1 MIRQMMKK
9 TLLFLCVFM
18 LGATGALAAYP
29 DHPITLV
36 VPFGAGGGTDIPA
49 RLLAGMMEKRLGQPI
64 VVQNVSGAGGTLGV
78 AQVAAAKPDGYTLG
92 YVPTGTMC
100 LQPHVMKL
108 PYGTDAFDFIGTSVS
123 QPVVLMTAQN
133 APWKNINEFIE
144 MAKKNPNK
152 YGVGITATGNMTHV
166 PMLQFAEHFGLK
178 LRFIPYRSGGEI
190 FKDIMA
196 GRTHLHADVPASLS
210 TFDVYGLVQFAD
222 ERSENLSDIP
232 TTKELGMDAR
242 FSHWQGVIAPRG
254 MAGLGWG
261 LPMAL
266 GAAVAEPEAPIYCI
280 TGDGGFAHVW
290 SEMEVAA
297 RSNLKVTTIVLN
309 NGILGYV
316 KCSEKLQI
324 GRAHV

>member
-1 MIRQMMKK
+1 
-9 TLLFLCVFM
+9 
-18 LGATGALAAYP
+18 
-29 DHPITLV
+29 
-36 VPFGAGGGTDIPA
+36 
-49 RLLAGMMEKRLGQPI
+49 
-64 VVQNVSGAGGTLGV
+64 
-78 AQVAAAKPDGYTLG
+78 
-92 YVPTGTMC
+92 MC

-152 YGVGITATGNMTHV
+152 YVVGITATGNMTHV

-196 GRTHLHADVPASLS
+196 GRTHLHADAPASLS

-254 MAGLGWG
+254 
-261 LPMAL
+261 LPKDVLRTLETAMSEVVNSEAFQQEAL
-266 GAAVAEPEAPIYCI
+266 RLKTKAHWMSSEAFRKLYDEELNTYGEI
-280 TGDGGFAHVW
+280 
-290 SEMEVAA
+290 
-297 RSNLKVTTIVLN
+297 LKHSLPQ
-309 NGILGYV
+309 
-316 KCSEKLQI
+316 K
-324 GRAHV
+324 

>member
-1 MIRQMMKK
+1 
-9 TLLFLCVFM
+9 
-18 LGATGALAAYP
+18 
-29 DHPITLV
+29 
-36 VPFGAGGGTDIPA
+36 
-49 RLLAGMMEKRLGQPI
+49 MMEKRLGQPI

-123 QPVVLMTAQN
+123 QPVVLMTAKN

-152 YGVGITATGNMTHV
+152 YVVGITATGNMTHV

-196 GRTHLHADVPASLS
+196 GRTHLHADAPASLS

-254 MAGLGWG
+254 
-261 LPMAL
+261 LPKDVLRTLETAMSEVVNSEAFQQEAL
-266 GAAVAEPEAPIYCI
+266 RLKTKAHWMSSEAFRKLYDEELNTYGEI
-280 TGDGGFAHVW
+280 
-290 SEMEVAA
+290 
-297 RSNLKVTTIVLN
+297 LKHSLPQ
-309 NGILGYV
+309 
-316 KCSEKLQI
+316 K
-324 GRAHV
+324 

>member
-123 QPVVLMTAQN
+123 QPVVLMTAKN

-152 YGVGITATGNMTHV
+152 YVVGITATGNMTHV

-196 GRTHLHADVPASLS
+196 GRTHLHADAPASLS

-232 TTKELGMDAR
+232 TTKELVD
-242 FSHWQGVIAPRG
+242 FFV
-254 MAGLGWG
+254 
-261 LPMAL
+261 
-266 GAAVAEPEAPIYCI
+266 
-280 TGDGGFAHVW
+280 
-290 SEMEVAA
+290 
-297 RSNLKVTTIVLN
+297 
-309 NGILGYV
+309 NGRIL
-316 KCSEKLQI
+316 
-324 GRAHV
+324 

>member
-49 RLLAGMMEKRLGQPI
+49 RLLAGMMEKKLGQPI

-123 QPVVLMTAQN
+123 QPVVLMTA
-133 APWKNINEFIE
+133 WKNINEFIE

-152 YGVGITATGNMTHV
+152 YVVGITATGNMTHV

-196 GRTHLHADVPASLS
+196 GRTHLHADAPASLS
-210 TFDVYGLVQFAD
+210 TFDVRAGAVCRRAQREPFRHPHD
-222 ERSENLSDIP
+222 
-232 TTKELGMDAR
+232 
-242 FSHWQGVIAPRG
+242 QGTGHGRPLLPL
-254 MAGLGWG
+254 AGR
-261 LPMAL
+261 
-266 GAAVAEPEAPIYCI
+266 
-280 TGDGGFAHVW
+280 HR
-290 SEMEVAA
+290 AA
-297 RSNLKVTTIVLN
+297 RPPQGRVAHARNRHVRSGQQRSVPAGGPQAEDEGALDVLRS
-309 NGILGYV
+309 LPQTV
-316 KCSEKLQI
+316 
-324 GRAHV
+324 R

>member
-123 QPVVLMTAQN
+123 QPVVLMTAKN

-152 YGVGITATGNMTHV
+152 YVVGITATGNMTHV

-178 LRFIPYRSGGEI
+178 LRFIPYRSGGC
-190 FKDIMA
+190 
-196 GRTHLHADVPASLS
+196 PA
-210 TFDVYGLVQFAD
+210 
-222 ERSENLSDIP
+222 
-232 TTKELGMDAR
+232 
-242 FSHWQGVIAPRG
+242 
-254 MAGLGWG
+254 
-261 LPMAL
+261 
-266 GAAVAEPEAPIYCI
+266 
-280 TGDGGFAHVW
+280 
-290 SEMEVAA
+290 
-297 RSNLKVTTIVLN
+297 
-309 NGILGYV
+309 
-316 KCSEKLQI
+316 
-324 GRAHV
+324 

>member
-64 VVQNVSGAGGTLGV
+64 VVQNASGAGGTLGV

-152 YGVGITATGNMTHV
+152 YVVGITATGNMTHV

-196 GRTHLHADVPASLS
+196 GPTFMRMRPRRCPRSMCTGWCSLPTSAARTFPTSPRPRNWAWTPAS
-210 TFDVYGLVQFAD
+210 
-222 ERSENLSDIP
+222 P
-232 TTKELGMDAR
+232 TGRASSR
-242 FSHWQGVIAPRG
+242 RAASPRT
-254 MAGLGWG
+254 
-261 LPMAL
+261 
-266 GAAVAEPEAPIYCI
+266 CC
-280 TGDGGFAHVW
+280 
-290 SEMEVAA
+290 A
-297 RSNLKVTTIVLN
+297 RSKPPCPKWSTAKRSSRRPS
-309 NGILGYV
+309 G
-316 KCSEKLQI
+316 
-324 GRAHV
+324 

>member
-64 VVQNVSGAGGTLGV
+64 VVQN
-78 AQVAAAKPDGYTLG
+78 
-92 YVPTGTMC
+92 
-100 LQPHVMKL
+100 
-108 PYGTDAFDFIGTSVS
+108 
-123 QPVVLMTAQN
+123 
-133 APWKNINEFIE
+133 
-144 MAKKNPNK
+144 PNK
-152 YGVGITATGNMTHV
+152 YVVGITATGNMTHV

-196 GRTHLHADVPASLS
+196 GRTHLHADAPASLS

-254 MAGLGWG
+254 
-261 LPMAL
+261 LPKDVLRTLETAMSEVVNSEAFQQEAL
-266 GAAVAEPEAPIYCI
+266 RLKTKAHWMSSEAFRKLYDEELNTYGEI
-280 TGDGGFAHVW
+280 
-290 SEMEVAA
+290 
-297 RSNLKVTTIVLN
+297 LKHSLPQ
-309 NGILGYV
+309 
-316 KCSEKLQI
+316 K
-324 GRAHV
+324 

>member
-49 RLLAGMMEKRLGQPI
+49 RLLAGMMEKKLGQPI

-152 YGVGITATGNMTHV
+152 YVVGITATGNMTHV

-254 MAGLGWG
+254 
-261 LPMAL
+261 LPKDVLRTLETAMSEVVNSEAFQQEAL
-266 GAAVAEPEAPIYCI
+266 RLKTKAHWMSSEAFRRLYDEELNTYGEI
-280 TGDGGFAHVW
+280 
-290 SEMEVAA
+290 
-297 RSNLKVTTIVLN
+297 LKHSLPQ
-309 NGILGYV
+309 
-316 KCSEKLQI
+316 K
-324 GRAHV
+324 

>member
-49 RLLAGMMEKRLGQPI
+49 R
-64 VVQNVSGAGGTLGV
+64 TLGV

-123 QPVVLMTAQN
+123 QPVVLMTAKN

-152 YGVGITATGNMTHV
+152 YVVGITATGNMTHV

-196 GRTHLHADVPASLS
+196 GRTHLRPRRCPRSMCTGWCSLPTSAARTFPTSPRPRNWAWTPAS
-210 TFDVYGLVQFAD
+210 
-222 ERSENLSDIP
+222 P
-232 TTKELGMDAR
+232 TGRASSR
-242 FSHWQGVIAPRG
+242 RAASPRT
-254 MAGLGWG
+254 
-261 LPMAL
+261 
-266 GAAVAEPEAPIYCI
+266 CC
-280 TGDGGFAHVW
+280 
-290 SEMEVAA
+290 A
-297 RSNLKVTTIVLN
+297 RSKPPCPKWSTAKRSSRRPS
-309 NGILGYV
+309 G
-316 KCSEKLQI
+316 
-324 GRAHV
+324 

>member
-123 QPVVLMTAQN
+123 QPVVLMTAKN

-144 MAKKNPNK
+144 MAKKDRQHDPC
-152 YGVGITATGNMTHV
+152 AH
-166 PMLQFAEHFGLK
+166 
-178 LRFIPYRSGGEI
+178 
-190 FKDIMA
+190 
-196 GRTHLHADVPASLS
+196 
-210 TFDVYGLVQFAD
+210 
-222 ERSENLSDIP
+222 
-232 TTKELGMDAR
+232 
-242 FSHWQGVIAPRG
+242 
-254 MAGLGWG
+254 
-261 LPMAL
+261 
-266 GAAVAEPEAPIYCI
+266 AAVCRALRLEAAFHPLPQRR
-280 TGDGGFAHVW
+280 GDF
-290 SEMEVAA
+290 
-297 RSNLKVTTIVLN
+297 
-309 NGILGYV
+309 
-316 KCSEKLQI
+316 
-324 GRAHV
+324 